1 MTGPITPRQT
11 CILPPAV
18 LLDDFTLASE
28 PGNDRVAA
36 ERVAR
41 SVQPLSLSAR
51 RLDNL
56 RTAVAEAALNAIE
69 HGNQFATDKP
79 VGVQVFVANNALN
92 VTVSDCGGG
101 CERDIPVAPDLD
113 AKLRGEQSPRGWGLF
128 LIRNMVDACWDESE
142 GDTHRVHLQLQ
153 LS

>member
-1 MTGPITPRQT
+1 M
-11 CILPPAV
+11 
-18 LLDDFTLASE
+18 LLDDFSLASL

-41 SVQPLSLSAR
+41 CVQELSLPAR

-69 HGNQFATDKP
+69 HGNHFANDKP
-79 VGVQVFVANNALN
+79 VGVQVFVADNALN
-92 VTVSDCGGG
+92 VTVSDRGGG
-101 CERDIPVAPDLD
+101 CDRELPVEPDLA

-128 LIRNMVDACWDESE
+128 LIRNMVDACWDESD

-153 LS
+153 LT